1 MRRQLSPSFFPQN
14 SMRKTGVIA
23 DDFTGAGDIASFL
36 QKGGARTLLLTEIP
50 ASFREDYD
58 CVVLALK
65 SRSAAPEE
73 AVRQVKRAAAFLRE
87 AGMERI
93 YFKYCSTFD
102 STPEGNIGVVSDFLL
117 EELGLSFT
125 LLCPSLP
132 VNGRTVKDGILYVH
146 GVPLAESPMKDHPL
160 NPMWASSIPKLMS
173 SQSRYPCFVLKRE
186 DMISGMAWKIA
197 GEYGK
202 KYGKFYLVPD
212 YENEEDG
219 KRIAELFGDLG
230 LLTGGSGLAEY
241 LAGGNGCLGEHRQDR
256 CRKAIL
262 LCGSCSR
269 MSAKQI
275 AFYRDKGYDTYGVDS
290 GKLAEGS
297 LGAGDVVSYVL
308 EHENVLVYSTAAGKT
323 AGKAAGTQEFYR
335 QSRLMENLMADLS
348 QMALAHGFDRIIAAG
363 GETSGAVTLRLGYG
377 AYEIGNSVAP
387 GVPVMRPLENRKLAL
402 ILKSGN
408 FGEED
413 FFEKAL
419 QEGRICV

>member
-1 MRRQLSPSFFPQN
+1 
-14 SMRKTGVIA
+14 MRKTGVIA

-36 QKGGARTLLLTEIP
+36 QKGGAKTLLLTEIP
-50 ASFREDYD
+50 ASFREDCD

-73 AVRQVKRAAAFLRE
+73 AVRQVKRAVAFLRE
-87 AGMERI
+87 AGMERL

-117 EELGLSFT
+117 EELGVPFT

-160 NPMWASSIPKLMS
+160 NPMWASGIPELMC
-173 SQSRYPCFVLKRE
+173 SQSRYPCLILTRE
-186 DMISGMAWKIA
+186 EMLSGKTRELI
-197 GEYGK
+197 E
-202 KYGKFYLVPD
+202 KYREKYEKFYLVPD

-219 KRIAELFGDLG
+219 RRIAQLFGDCP

-241 LAGGNGCLGEHRQDR
+241 LTDRKECLQEQRRDKSQ
-256 CRKAIL
+256 KAIL

-275 AFYRDKGYDTYGVDS
+275 AFYREKGYAAFGVDS
-290 GKLAEGS
+290 KDLAAGS
-297 LGAGDVVSYVL
+297 LCAGDVFAYVL
-308 EHENVLVYSTAAGKT
+308 EHENVLVYSIAAGR
-323 AGKAAGTQEFYR
+323 AAGPEAGTEEFYR

-348 QMALAHGFDRIIAAG
+348 QMAAEHGFDRIIVAG

-387 GVPVMRPLENRKLAL
+387 GVPLMRPLENRNLTL

-419 QEGRICV
+419 REGQI

>member
-1 MRRQLSPSFFPQN
+1 M
-14 SMRKTGVIA
+14 IA

-146 GVPLAESPMKDHPL
+146 GVPLAESPMKEHPL

-186 DMISGMAWKIA
+186 DMISGMAWEIA

-230 LLTGGSGLAEY
+230 LLTGGSGISGRRKRMP
-241 LAGGNGCLGEHRQDR
+241 GGAQTGQMPESHSFMWEL
-256 CRKAIL
+256 
-262 LCGSCSR
+262 
-269 MSAKQI
+269 
-275 AFYRDKGYDTYGVDS
+275 FP
-290 GKLAEGS
+290 
-297 LGAGDVVSYVL
+297 DVCKTDCVL
-308 EHENVLVYSTAAGKT
+308 
-323 AGKAAGTQEFYR
+323 
-335 QSRLMENLMADLS
+335 
-348 QMALAHGFDRIIAAG
+348 
-363 GETSGAVTLRLGYG
+363 
-377 AYEIGNSVAP
+377 P
-387 GVPVMRPLENRKLAL
+387 G
-402 ILKSGN
+402 
-408 FGEED
+408 
-413 FFEKAL
+413 
-419 QEGRICV
+419 